1 MPLTSAL
8 RRGDLQT
15 CADTSRTCC
24 FLSSLQICL
33 DFNGAV
39 GTAGISQCSTETEE
53 MQKSVLK
60 TSFHP
65 AKTEEEIAAS
75 FTHFGTFLL

>member
-1 MPLTSAL
+1 M
-8 RRGDLQT
+8 RRHLQDVLFSFQPADLPG
-15 CADTSRTCC
+15 
-24 FLSSLQICL
+24 FWICL
-33 DFNGAV
+33 DFNGTV
-39 GTAGISQCSTETEE
+39 GTARISQCSTETEE

-75 FTHFGTFLL
+75 FTHFGIFLL